1 MARFVLDFHFWQIDE
16 LIQVYLAVSIHI
28 EGIERRVEDV
38 KGKLMIG
45 LDEFEVI
52 TKLFP
57 CDFFI
62 IILIVSMLEEE
73 LDILIGD
80 FGVSMEDNKNKRS
93 V

>member
-1 MARFVLDFHFWQIDE
+1 
-16 LIQVYLAVSIHI
+16 
-28 EGIERRVEDV
+28 
-38 KGKLMIG
+38 MIG

-62 IILIVSMLEEE
+62 IILIVCKLKKCLKVDKTNFGNSKPEESQNKKKK
-73 LDILIGD
+73 LIGFEHITFLD
-80 FGVSMEDNKNKRS
+80 S